1 MKKVC
6 VITGTRSEYGLLAP
20 LIKKLQSQSEFKTEV
35 VVTGSHL
42 SAEYGYTYK
51 CIEEDGILINKK
63 IDILSSDN
71 SAVGITETMANA
83 IKKFG
88 QYFNIA
94 KPNLIIIL
102 GDRYEIFAVATAAAV
117 LNIPI
122 AHLHGGEVTLGAY
135 DEFFRHGITKMS
147 SLHFTSCEEHRKRVI
162 QLGENPDTVYN
173 VGAIG
178 IENIKEMNL
187 LSREELSKSINFN
200 LDNKYALVTF
210 HPVTLE
216 KTSISEQCN
225 EVIQAIRNCKDLKFL
240 ITKANADDGG
250 RIINELLE
258 QLANEFPERIS
269 LHTSLGQL
277 RYLSAMKYCCFV
289 LGNSSSGLIEAPSF
303 HIPTVNIGNRQKGRM
318 HGKSVIDCPA
328 NKKAILESIELAQD
342 QCWRNSHL
350 NEENPYGNGN
360 VSDEIVNHIKEFLNS
375 NSKGIIK
382 TFYDIPFEVN

>member
-1 MKKVC
+1 MKKIC

-20 LIKKLQSQSEFKTEV
+20 LIKKLQLQSEFKTEV

-63 IDILSSDN
+63 IDILSEDN
-71 SAVGITETMANA
+71 SAVGITKTMGVALE
-83 IKKFG
+83 KFG
-88 QYFNIA
+88 KYFQESR
-94 KPNLIIIL
+94 PDLIVIL

-162 QLGENPDTVYN
+162 QLGEDPHMVYN

-178 IENIKEMNL
+178 IENIKEMKL
-187 LSREELSKSINFN
+187 LSRDELSKSINFN
-200 LDNKYALVTF
+200 LDGKYALVTF

-216 KTSISEQCN
+216 KQSISEQCK
-225 EVIQAIRNCKDLKFL
+225 EVIQAIRKSEHLKFI

-250 RIINELLE
+250 RIINEMLE
-258 QLANEFPERIS
+258 QLAKEFPQKIS

-277 RYLSAMKYCCFV
+277 RYLSAMKYCSFV

-303 HIPTVNIGNRQKGRM
+303 GIPTINIGNRQKGRM
-318 HGKSVIDCPA
+318 HGKSVINCLTNEKD
-328 NKKAILESIELAQD
+328 ILKSIELAQND
-342 QCWRNSHL
+342 KWRNTHL
-350 NEENPYGNGN
+350 NEENPYGTGN
-360 VSDEIVNHIKEFLNS
+360 VSDKIIRHVKDFLNF
-375 NSKGIIK
+375 NSEGIVK